1 MKLKKMLAL
10 FLALTMSMALAAC
23 SPAEED
29 TQPPSAEPSDYG
41 TQRGAKSECAA

>member
-23 SPAEED
+23 SRGGGYPA
-29 TQPPSAEPSDYG
+29 AF
-41 TQRGAKSECAA
+41 RGAL

>member
-29 TQPPSAEPSDYG
+29 T
-41 TQRGAKSECAA
+41 